1 MKKTVLAVLVSL
13 AASGAAQADIHQ
25 AIDLV
30 DNMNN
35 KSISFDEA
43 KSAWAT
49 LDAVTQKQARQYDK
63 SQGTNYTSDF
73 KDGEHTYY
81 ARGTATATYVD
92 NTTPVYSGQSQRP
105 ATLLPANTMEPGI
118 TKESNPAGKPTHQ
131 DDVYIMRAERDADAA
146 VSRLNSMQ
154 PDYNAVVVAAHNA
167 NAIDAAKKA
176 IVARQEQARAQAEA
190 DHITQTVMEAH
201 DANAQIVK
209 NKIEAHHLIA
219 QREADAAASRLDSMK
234 VDYNA
239 VVVATHDVEAAN
251 VAGKLKAAANVTRTA
266 GQQVIPEQAAA
277 DARLNSMKPDYN
289 AVVVATHDIEAANV
303 AGKLKAAANVA
314 RTASQQVI
322 PEQAAADTRLNS
334 MQPDYNAVV
343 VATHDIEAA
352 NVAGKLKT
360 AANVARTASQQVI
373 PEQAAADTRLNSM
386 AVDPNAEV
394 VAAHDAQAYEVAQGV
409 ARKADNA
416 NRTSI
421 QHVDGNAVA
430 IADNTMDI
438 AANTAG
444 VAANKAGVEQTTAKL
459 DAVTYDIAGNRRA
472 ISGLATR
479 AADTDARIAETK
491 AEQAKTNERVSAN
504 SAAIADHENR
514 IESLESETTSKF
526 SSLKNK
532 VEENR
537 KRASAGI
544 AGVAAMANIPQVT
557 DTQNFSVGAGVGNT
571 DSESALAVGM
581 SARATENVVVK
592 TSVSN
597 DTQHNFVVGA
607 GVSYGW

>member
-92 NTTPVYSGQSQRP
+92 NTIPVYSGQSQRP

-154 PDYNAVVVAAHNA
+154 PDYNVVVVAAHNA

-303 AGKLKAAANVA
+303 AGKLK
-314 RTASQQVI
+314 
-322 PEQAAADTRLNS
+322 
-334 MQPDYNAVV
+334 
-343 VATHDIEAA
+343 
-352 NVAGKLKT
+352 T

-438 AANTAG
+438 ASNTAG

-459 DAVTYDIAGNRRA
+459 DSVTYDIAGNRRA

>member
-1 MKKTVLAVLVSL
+1 MKKTVLAVLV
-13 AASGAAQADIHQ
+13 ATTAISGAAQASNVDVNYFIKVAQSGTNIANSKAVYSHLNQRDKSMVDHVAPMAGISDEIMGQIQRADARNQQAHFVMTSSTKVEADEIIKGSPLKRAIINHMEHNEAINHGARFGGMTSQRDIADVDAEEVAAQQ
-25 AIDLV
+25 AAIKVAAQQARDQAET
-30 DNMNN
+30 DHIN
-35 KSISFDEA
+35 
-43 KSAWAT
+43 
-49 LDAVTQKQARQYDK
+49 DAVVKAHDANAQIVANKIEAARIIRADNEK
-63 SQGTNYTSDF
+63 
-73 KDGEHTYY
+73 
-81 ARGTATATYVD
+81 TA
-92 NTTPVYSGQSQRP
+92 
-105 ATLLPANTMEPGI
+105 
-118 TKESNPAGKPTHQ
+118 
-131 DDVYIMRAERDADAA
+131 AA
-146 VSRLNSMQ
+146 SRLDSMK
-154 PDYNAVVVAAHNA
+154 PDYNAVVVATHDA
-167 NAIDAAKKA
+167 NAIEAQKQIIKA
-176 IVARQEQARAQAEA
+176 REDQVRAQAET
-190 DHITQTVMEAH
+190 DHINEAVMQAH
-201 DANAQIVK
+201 DANAQIVA
-209 NKIEAHHLIA
+209 NRIEAHKLIA
-219 QREADAAASRLDSMK
+219 RSEADAAASRLDSMK
-234 VDYNA
+234 PDYNA

-251 VAGKLKAAANVTRTA
+251 VAGKLKV
-266 GQQVIPEQAAA
+266 
-277 DARLNSMKPDYN
+277 
-289 AVVVATHDIEAANV
+289 
-303 AGKLKAAANVA
+303 
-314 RTASQQVI
+314 
-322 PEQAAADTRLNS
+322 
-334 MQPDYNAVV
+334 
-343 VATHDIEAA
+343 
-352 NVAGKLKT
+352 

-394 VAAHDAQAYEVAQGV
+394 VAAHDAQAYDVAQGV

-438 AANTAG
+438 ATNTAG
-444 VAANKAGVEQTTAKL
+444 VAANKAGVAQTTAKL
-459 DAVTYDIAGNRRA
+459 DSVTYDIAGNRRD
-472 ISGLATR
+472 ISSLATR
-479 AADTDARIAETK
+479 AADTDERIAETK

>member
-154 PDYNAVVVAAHNA
+154 PDYNVVVVAAHNA

-303 AGKLKAAANVA
+303 AGKLK
-314 RTASQQVI
+314 
-322 PEQAAADTRLNS
+322 
-334 MQPDYNAVV
+334 
-343 VATHDIEAA
+343 
-352 NVAGKLKT
+352 T

-438 AANTAG
+438 ASNTAG

-459 DAVTYDIAGNRRA
+459 DSVTYDIAGNRRA

>member
-1 MKKTVLAVLVSL
+1 
-13 AASGAAQADIHQ
+13 
-25 AIDLV
+25 
-30 DNMNN
+30 
-35 KSISFDEA
+35 
-43 KSAWAT
+43 
-49 LDAVTQKQARQYDK
+49 
-63 SQGTNYTSDF
+63 
-73 KDGEHTYY
+73 
-81 ARGTATATYVD
+81 
-92 NTTPVYSGQSQRP
+92 
-105 ATLLPANTMEPGI
+105 
-118 TKESNPAGKPTHQ
+118 
-131 DDVYIMRAERDADAA
+131 
-146 VSRLNSMQ
+146 MQ
-154 PDYNAVVVAAHNA
+154 P
-167 NAIDAAKKA
+167 
-176 IVARQEQARAQAEA
+176 
-190 DHITQTVMEAH
+190 
-201 DANAQIVK
+201 
-209 NKIEAHHLIA
+209 
-219 QREADAAASRLDSMK
+219 
-234 VDYNA
+234 DYNA

-251 VAGKLKAAANVTRTA
+251 VAGKLKTAANVARTA
-266 GQQVIPEQAAA
+266 SQQVIPEQAAA

-343 VATHDIEAA
+343 VATHDVEAA

-360 AANVARTASQQVI
+360 AANIARTASQQVI

-430 IADNTMDI
+430 IADNAMDI
-438 AANTAG
+438 AT
-444 VAANKAGVEQTTAKL
+444 NKAGVEQTTAKL
-459 DAVTYDIAGNRRA
+459 DSVTYDIAGNRRA

>member
-1 MKKTVLAVLVSL
+1 MKKTVLAVLV
-13 AASGAAQADIHQ
+13 ATTAISGAAQASNVDVNYFIKVAQSGTNIANSKAVYSHLNQRDKSMVDHVAPMAGISDEIMGQIQRADARNQQAHFVMTSGTKVEADEIIKGSPLKRAIINHMEHNEAINHGARFGGMTSQRDIADVDAEEVAAQQ
-25 AIDLV
+25 AAIKV
-30 DNMNN
+30 
-35 KSISFDEA
+35 A
-43 KSAWAT
+43 A
-49 LDAVTQKQARQYDK
+49 QQARDQ
-63 SQGTNYTSDF
+63 
-73 KDGEHTYY
+73 
-81 ARGTATATYVD
+81 
-92 NTTPVYSGQSQRP
+92 
-105 ATLLPANTMEPGI
+105 
-118 TKESNPAGKPTHQ
+118 
-131 DDVYIMRAERDADAA
+131 AETDHIND
-146 VSRLNSMQ
+146 
-154 PDYNAVVVAAHNA
+154 
-167 NAIDAAKKA
+167 A
-176 IVARQEQARAQAEA
+176 IVK
-190 DHITQTVMEAH
+190 AH
-201 DANAQIVK
+201 DANAQIVA
-209 NKIEAHHLIA
+209 NKIEAARII
-219 QREADAAASRLDSMK
+219 RADNEKTAAASRLNSMQP
-234 VDYNA
+234 DYNA

-251 VAGKLKAAANVTRTA
+251 VAGKLKV
-266 GQQVIPEQAAA
+266 
-277 DARLNSMKPDYN
+277 
-289 AVVVATHDIEAANV
+289 
-303 AGKLKAAANVA
+303 
-314 RTASQQVI
+314 
-322 PEQAAADTRLNS
+322 
-334 MQPDYNAVV
+334 
-343 VATHDIEAA
+343 
-352 NVAGKLKT
+352 

-394 VAAHDAQAYEVAQGV
+394 VAAHDAQAYDVAQGV

-430 IADNTMDI
+430 IADNTVDI
-438 AANTAG
+438 ATNAAG
-444 VAANKAGVEQTTAKL
+444 IAANKAGVAQTTAKL
-459 DAVTYDIAGNRRA
+459 DSVTYDIAGNRRA
-472 ISGLATR
+472 ISSLATR

>member
-303 AGKLKAAANVA
+303 AGKLK
-314 RTASQQVI
+314 
-322 PEQAAADTRLNS
+322 
-334 MQPDYNAVV
+334 
-343 VATHDIEAA
+343 
-352 NVAGKLKT
+352 T

-438 AANTAG
+438 ASNTAG

-459 DAVTYDIAGNRRA
+459 DSVTYDIAGNRRA

>member
-277 DARLNSMKPDYN
+277 DARLNSM
-289 AVVVATHDIEAANV
+289 
-303 AGKLKAAANVA
+303 
-314 RTASQQVI
+314 
-322 PEQAAADTRLNS
+322 
-334 MQPDYNAVV
+334 QPDYNAVV

-479 AADTDARIAETK
+479 AADTDERIAETK

>member
-1 MKKTVLAVLVSL
+1 MKKTVLAVLV
-13 AASGAAQADIHQ
+13 ATTAISGGAQASN
-25 AIDLV
+25 V
-30 DNMNN
+30 DVNYFIKMAQSGTNIAN
-35 KSISFDEA
+35 
-43 KSAWAT
+43 T
-49 LDAVTQKQARQYDK
+49 TAVYSHLNQRDK
-63 SQGTNYTSDF
+63 SMVDHVAPMAGISDEIMGQIQRADARNQQAHFVMTSSTKVEADEII
-73 KDGEHTYY
+73 KGSPLKRTIINHMEHNEAINHG
-81 ARGTATATYVD
+81 ARFGGMT
-92 NTTPVYSGQSQRP
+92 SQRD
-105 ATLLPANTMEPGI
+105 I
-118 TKESNPAGKPTHQ
+118 T
-131 DDVYIMRAERDADAA
+131 DVDAEE
-146 VSRLNSMQ
+146 
-154 PDYNAVVVAAHNA
+154 VAAHQA
-167 NAIDAAKKA
+167 AIKAAA
-176 IVARQEQARAQAEA
+176 QQAHDQAET
-190 DHITQTVMEAH
+190 DHINDSVVKAH
-201 DANAQIVK
+201 DVNAQIVA
-209 NKIEAHHLIA
+209 NNIEAARII
-219 QREADAAASRLDSMK
+219 RADNEKTAAASRLDSMK
-234 VDYNA
+234 PDYNA

-266 GQQVIPEQAAA
+266 G
-277 DARLNSMKPDYN
+277 
-289 AVVVATHDIEAANV
+289 
-303 AGKLKAAANVA
+303 
-314 RTASQQVI
+314 QQVI

-416 NRTSI
+416 NHTSI

-479 AADTDARIAETK
+479 AADTDERIAETK

>member
-1 MKKTVLAVLVSL
+1 MKKTVLAVGV
-13 AASGAAQADIHQ
+13 A
-25 AIDLV
+25 
-30 DNMNN
+30 
-35 KSISFDEA
+35 
-43 KSAWAT
+43 
-49 LDAVTQKQARQYDK
+49 
-63 SQGTNYTSDF
+63 
-73 KDGEHTYY
+73 
-81 ARGTATATYVD
+81 
-92 NTTPVYSGQSQRP
+92 
-105 ATLLPANTMEPGI
+105 
-118 TKESNPAGKPTHQ
+118 
-131 DDVYIMRAERDADAA
+131 AA
-146 VSRLNSMQ
+146 VFAQVNTASAATREETVTNLLHKAGLNIK
-154 PDYNAVVVAAHNA
+154 VERVVAGSTLAE
-167 NAIDAAKKA
+167 
-176 IVARQEQARAQAEA
+176 EQ
-190 DHITQTVMEAH
+190 
-201 DANAQIVK
+201 
-209 NKIEAHHLIA
+209 
-219 QREADAAASRLDSMK
+219 SS
-234 VDYNA
+234 
-239 VVVATHDVEAAN
+239 
-251 VAGKLKAAANVTRTA
+251 G
-266 GQQVIPEQAAA
+266 
-277 DARLNSMKPDYN
+277 DARLASMHVDSA
-289 AVVVATHDIEAANV
+289 AVAQATTDKVNYDT
-303 AGKLKAAANVA
+303 LKANEENAAGVSRMLDNQQ
-314 RTASQQVI
+314 RTASQQPVI
-322 PEQAAADTRLNS
+322 GEGAAVSRLNS

-386 AVDPNAEV
+386 AVHPNAEV

-459 DAVTYDIAGNRRA
+459 DSVTYDIAGNRRA

-479 AADTDARIAETK
+479 AADTDERIAETK